1 MAPIPLSLTL
11 SNSSTI
17 LTWLCVYVPHYILVS
32 LLFVGV
38 VSIVVLAVL
47 CLLGLYWLL
56 KNLFDSLRSWSQARR
71 PLPTPSSRPKAAG
84 RLRSDSRH
92 FSCPEYLP
100 LLRCPHCFA
109 EIRSLAAPA
118 HPNSPR
124 NPEIPPSPQPV
135 LKRRSSDTPPTNP
148 ARCSPPSPLLLQ
160 EPCVTTPPRG
170 GLSPRKEYVRR
181 SPRPHKPRKF
191 DD

>member
-32 LLFVGV
+32 LLLAGV
-38 VSIVVLAVL
+38 AFIITLTAL
-47 CLLGLYWLL
+47 CLLGLFWLI
-56 KNLFDSLRSWSQARR
+56 KSSFDSLRNWTHIRR
-71 PLPTPSSRPKAAG
+71 PPPTPSSKPKVAV

-92 FSCPEYLP
+92 FSCPEFLP
-100 LLRCPHCFA
+100 CFRCPHCFA
-109 EIRSLAAPA
+109 EIRSLASPA
-118 HPNSPR
+118 YPDSPR
-124 NPEIPPSPQPV
+124 QSKASPPPQLAP
-135 LKRRSSDTPPTNP
+135 KRRSSDTPPINP
-148 ARCSPPSPLLLQ
+148 ARRSPPSPLLSQ
-160 EPCVTTPPRG
+160 EPRVTTPPRG
-170 GLSPRKEYVRR
+170 DCSPRKENVRR